1 MSKMILRIH
10 ELPKEAPEY
19 FWRELNGGLTL
30 AAAVAAQRR
39 PVRRVYSLVPGVVP
53 PDIDLDDLRSG
64 GKVSASDSGGDP
76 TADEALT
83 ALLTRQLDGVS
94 PLACVLEDSVSRPT
108 DQHLSNAGELIM
120 NGQEVYHV
128 VRPSASREQIEAA
141 LGLAKS
147 ASGLTGFLTKLPELA
162 STESRHYVSTDDVNA
177 MGRGVRL
184 AFVTIYDGE
193 SYMLVEFE
201 D

>member
-1 MSKMILRIH
+1 MILRIH

-19 FWRELNGGLTL
+19 FWRELSGGLTL

-39 PVRRVYSLVPGVVP
+39 PVRRVYSLLPDAVP
-53 PDIDLDDLRSG
+53 PDADRDDLRSG
-64 GKVSASDSGGDP
+64 GKISASDSGGGP

-83 ALLTRQLDGVS
+83 ELLTQQLVGVS
-94 PLACVLEDSVSRPT
+94 PLACVLEDAVSRPT
-108 DQHLSNAGELIM
+108 DPHLASAGELII
-120 NGQEVYHV
+120 NGPEVYHL
-128 VRPSASREQIEAA
+128 VRPSASREQCEAA
-141 LGLAKS
+141 LSLAKS

-162 STESRHYVSTDDVNA
+162 STESRHNVSADDVNA
-177 MGRGVRL
+177 MGRSVRL

-193 SYMLVEFE
+193 TYMLVEFE

>member
-1 MSKMILRIH
+1 MILRVH

-39 PVRRVYSLVPGVVP
+39 PVRSVYSLVPDAVP
-53 PDIDLDDLRSG
+53 PDVDLDDFQSG
-64 GKVSASDSGGDP
+64 GKVSASNSGGDP

-83 ALLTRQLDGVS
+83 ELLTRQLDAVS

-108 DQHLSNAGELIM
+108 DPHLANARELII
-120 NGQEVYHV
+120 NGHEVYHV
-128 VRPSASREQIEAA
+128 VRPSASREQSEAA
-141 LGLAKS
+141 LSLAKS

-162 STESRHYVSTDDVNA
+162 STESRHHVSADDVNA
-177 MGRGVRL
+177 MCRSVRL